1 MKKMTLKPSCGIL
14 SLYAAFY
21 ERMNGMQETTQ
32 TIYGKSIRLK
42 SDLTTDRV
50 DAVVKRLNTEMES
63 VGQDRRSAYEEVLLL
78 AALNMTEDLLALEAE
93 YRQLADILDDD
104 AFSDKDTETET

>member
-1 MKKMTLKPSCGIL
+1 
-14 SLYAAFY
+14 
-21 ERMNGMQETTQ
+21 MQETTQ

-78 AALNMTEDLLALEAE
+78 AALNMTERLLALEAE